1 MFEHPQRR
9 LYRLSPWLVR
19 ALIPVDYIG
28 TYSLY
33 RFREK
38 EPIYVGRSD
47 TCLRNRLLRH
57 AHTKR
62 ADYFDYDIQW
72 TLEKCFIAE
81 CSAYHALLDKID
93 NLIHPAPPKRLQ
105 IKCPFCRST
114 FGQVRNNRLTI
125 SKKVNFRSS

>member
-9 LYRLSPWLVR
+9 LYRLFPWLIR
-19 ALIPVDYIG
+19 TLIPIDYIG

-33 RFREK
+33 KFKGK
-38 EPIYVGRSD
+38 EPIYIGRSD
-47 TCLRNRLLRH
+47 TCLRNRLLSH

-72 TLEKCFIAE
+72 TVAKCFVAE
-81 CSAYHALLDKID
+81 CSTYHALLGQID
-93 NLIHPAPPKRLQ
+93 NLIHPRTPNGLD

-114 FGQVRNNRLTI
+114 FDQIRNNRLTI
-125 SKKVNFRSS
+125 SK